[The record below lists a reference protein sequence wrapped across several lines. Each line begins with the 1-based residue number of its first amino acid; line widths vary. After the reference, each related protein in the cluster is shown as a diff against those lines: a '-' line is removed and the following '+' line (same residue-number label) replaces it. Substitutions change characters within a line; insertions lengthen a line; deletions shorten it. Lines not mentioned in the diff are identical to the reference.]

1 MRKAKLK
8 LLIVCIVVG
17 LFGAVYAQA
26 APPANDNCAD
36 AEQVGNVTNQPFD
49 TTNATF
55 DGPGSC
61 MDSPNIWY
69 CYTATCSG
77 SVTVSLCGSSYD
89 TKLAVYEGCSCDP
102 LGAIID
108 CNDDYDYC
116 GLQSQVTFAATEG
129 NKYLIEVGGYESDT
143 GQGVMSISCVAPPAN
158 DNCANAEQ
166 VGNVTNQP
174 FDTTNATF
182 DGPGSCM
189 DSPNIWYCYTA
200 TCSGS
205 VTVSLCG
212 SSYDTML
219 AVYKGCSCDP
229 LGTNIACNDD
239 YCGLQ
244 SIVTFA
250 ATEGNTYL
258 IEVGGYSSATG
269 LGVMSINCVA
279 ETPCACCLSDGSCMN
294 LFPGVCTYQGG
305 IPQGPGTNCATIN
318 CGGTPP
324 FITKYVQQPDL
335 SETGIDVDA
344 TYDTSGMSPW
354 PPQLLADDFNC
365 TTPGPITDIHIWGS
379 WYHDFPPYQDP
390 RNVEFVLSIHSNI
403 PADPCNPNSY
413 SMPGELLWSRYFGP
427 GEFEVYEEASNLTE
441 GYYVPC
447 IEYYEYPGDSI
458 CWRYDFY
465 MPPLEAFMQEGDPCN
480 PVTYWL
486 DVQAFN
492 YSTSE
497 PVRFGWKTS
506 VDHWMD
512 DAVFAVGVEGDHSP
526 WQELRYPQGHPYY
539 PNSIDLAFAITTQ
552 NWLKP
557 KPPVPHLKWSQPP
570 IEIDPGSGIP
580 IYCGWDEPSLLIEPG
595 YWKVVADDFRCLGT
609 MPVTSI
615 HWWGS
620 YVGWDGNDPPMS
632 QPVAW
637 QIGFWSNVPAG
648 INAPY
653 SYPKDL
659 LWQVE
664 VPADRVDVNNV
675 GRDYF
680 PQRPSDTCFQ
690 YHVRLNPEE
699 YFWQM
704 PYEDNIFWLSIAAVY
719 PVYPDCACNP
729 DMNCDGVVNAND
741 IDPFNLAMTD
751 PVEYH
756 NVYPNC
762 DINNGDAD
770 CDGDIDSADYAIL
783 VCLIDG
789 GTTCC
794 PQGTATEH
802 PWGWKTRP
810 WHWMDDAVTFWL
822 EGPFEPGI
830 ILDPTSNGITP
841 LGGPEGSY
849 DVAFELDTDPNWIKW
864 EQPYTGLRNWGNYT
878 DVYSNGTEYEGEL
891 TINAMAAD
899 DWLCERRTPVSAIVW
914 WGSYMYYQYSACQG
928 EQPPPPVKPDYF
940 LLNIWTDVPVGDPCN
955 IYEFSHPGRKVWEYK
970 ARDYDE
976 VMVGY
981 DKRAPTMGAGDD
993 GGFLEPVFRYSVRL
1007 SEEDWFCQPDVNS
1020 VYWLSIVAVWD
1031 EYEPLNDYSWGW
1043 TNHKH
1048 VFGDDGV
1055 QGWPD
1060 YDDPNFWSWQE
1071 LIDWQTEESRDL
1083 SFMLF
1088 TEPDYCCKCANF
1100 NVDTIVN
1107 FLDYADFA
1115 DDWLWVGPAGGY
1127 NNSDLNCDGS
1137 VDFYDLKIFTDQW
1150 LSSCP

>member
-1 MRKAKLK
+1 MRKAKLR
-8 LLIVCIVVG
+8 LLIVCIVAG
-17 LFGAVYAQA
+17 LFGTVCAQA
-26 APPANDNCAD
+26 APPANDNCAN
-36 AEQVGNVTNQPFD
+36 AEPVGDVTSLSFD
-49 TTNATF
+49 TTEATF
-55 DGPGSC
+55 DGTGSC
-61 MDSPNIWY
+61 MSSPNIWY
-69 CYTATCSG
+69 CYTATCTG
-77 SVTVSLCGSSYD
+77 NVTVSLCGSSYD
-89 TKLAVYEGCSCDP
+89 TKLAVYWGCSCDP
-102 LGAIID
+102 LGATIACD
-108 CNDDYDYC
+108 DDYCYPS
-116 GLQSQVTFAATEG
+116 SQVTFAATEG
-129 NKYLIEVGGYESDT
+129 NTYLIEVGGYSSDDT
-143 GQGVMSISCVAPPAN
+143 GPGVMSISCVSPPAN
-158 DNCANAEQ
+158 DNCANAEP

-174 FDTTNATF
+174 FDTTAATF
-182 DGPGSCM
+182 DGSGSCM

-229 LGTNIACNDD
+229 LGAQIACNDD
-239 YCGLQ
+239 SSCGLQ
-244 SIVTFA
+244 SQVTFA

-258 IEVGGYSSATG
+258 IEVGGYSSYTG
-269 LGVMSINCVA
+269 LGVISISCVA

-305 IPQGPGTNCATIN
+305 IPQGPGTNCATTN

-335 SETGIDVDA
+335 SETGIDVDT
-344 TYDTSGMSPW
+344 TYGQLLW
-354 PPQLLADDFNC
+354 PPQLLADDFPC
-365 TTPGPITDIHIWGS
+365 TTTGPITDIHIWGS
-379 WYHDFPPYQDP
+379 WYHDSLPYGDP

-427 GEFEVYEEASNLTE
+427 DEFEVYEEAGNLTE

-465 MPPLEAFMQEGDPCN
+465 MTPLEAFEQQGDPCN

-492 YSTSE
+492 YSTGE
-497 PVRFGWKTS
+497 LVRFGWKTS
-506 VDHWMD
+506 LDHWMD

-552 NWLKP
+552 KPP

-620 YVGWDGNDPPMS
+620 YVNWEGDEPPIP

-637 QIGFWSNVPAG
+637 KIGFWSNVPEA

-659 LWQVE
+659 LWQIV

-675 GRDYF
+675 GRDSF
-680 PQRPSDTCFQ
+680 PERPSDTCFQ
-690 YHVRLNPEE
+690 YHVQLNPDE
-699 YFWQM
+699 YFWQDKFEQNTM
-704 PYEDNIFWLSIAAVY
+704 DNIFWLSIAAI
-719 PVYPDCACNP
+719 YPD
-729 DMNCDGVVNAND
+729 GV
-741 IDPFNLAMTD
+741 PG
-751 PVEYH
+751 Y
-756 NVYPNC
+756 
-762 DINNGDAD
+762 
-770 CDGDIDSADYAIL
+770 
-783 VCLIDG
+783 
-789 GTTCC
+789 
-794 PQGTATEH
+794 
-802 PWGWKTRP
+802 PWGWKTRA

-822 EGPFEPGI
+822 EGPFEPPV
-830 ILDPTSNGITP
+830 ILDPVNITP
-841 LGGPEGSY
+841 LGGLEGSY

-878 DVYSNGTEYEGEL
+878 DIYSTGTEYEGEL

-899 DWLCERRTPVSAIVW
+899 DWLCQRRTPVSSIVW
-914 WGSYMYYQYSACQG
+914 WGSYMYYQYLACQQ
-928 EQPPPPVKPDYF
+928 EQPAPPPVKPDYF
-940 LLNIWTDVPVGDPCN
+940 LISVWTDMPVGDPCN

-970 ARDYDE
+970 AYDYDE

-981 DKRAPTMGAGDD
+981 DNPAPAVTGNDGD
-993 GGFLEPVFRYSVRL
+993 GGSLEPVFRYSVRL
-1007 SEEDWFCQPDVNS
+1007 PEEDWFCQPDVNAI
-1020 VYWLSIVAVWD
+1020 YWLSIVAVWD
-1031 EYEPLNDYSWGW
+1031 EGEMQYSWGW

-1060 YDDPNFWSWQE
+1060 YSDPNIWYWDE
-1071 LIDWQTEESRDL
+1071 LIDWQTGESRDL

-1100 NVDTIVN
+1100 NLDSIVN
-1107 FLDYADFA
+1107 FKDYADFA

-1127 NNSDLNCDGS
+1127 NNSDLNCDGR
-1137 VDFYDLKIFTDQW
+1137 VDWYDVKIFVDQW
-1150 LSSCP
+1150 LDSCP